1 MGYIFSERG
10 LIFPEVCRWFFLLG
24 ALWAVLFSSDIVY
37 ELCWTTVLDTKNSF
51 SVFINSSRALMKCN
65 ISYTVLFSYCVGS
78 WVHMGNIIFR
88 ILLHTSLPWS
98 LHPAF
103 LAMQC
108 INHCLKLHSMITPFS
123 RSLLFQHQC
132 VNWNNTFFAAAAL
145 PGMEWAPW
153 LWWKPFFAIFKFHCF
168 IYFTYQLQF
177 PLSPLFVFPHLRT
190 KLLHSLKVGP
200 GIPEWEMGSKKVA
213 WQVLNPQLVASQI
226 DNAILWR
233 KILPRLIFYWF

>member
-1 MGYIFSERG
+1 MGYIFAERG

-168 IYFTYQLQF
+168 PFLLSSCFLTSGLSSSTPSRLVQL
-177 PLSPLFVFPHLRT
+177 
-190 KLLHSLKVGP
+190 
-200 GIPEWEMGSKKVA
+200 
-213 WQVLNPQLVASQI
+213 SQ
-226 DNAILWR
+226 NGRWVPKR
-233 KILPRLIFYWF
+233 